1 VNVADFDYNLPLELI
16 AQTPVE
22 PRHASRLMRVDRASG
37 QISHHTFA
45 DLVDFLNPGDI
56 LVANDSRVIPARLFG
71 RKTSG
76 GKAEILLLKQLDD
89 LRWEALVGGKRLN
102 PGVTVEILAAEQ
114 GRTGAEAQVI
124 DPLLATRH
132 SPSLSDNSLSP
143 IALTIIENLGE
154 SRRVVEFNRP
164 VNARLDEVGHTPL
177 PPYIHTR
184 LDDSERYQT
193 VFSRID
199 GSAAAPTAGLHFS
212 PEVLLALRDNG
223 VLLDYVTLHIGLD
236 TFKPVSVAQVEQHAI
251 HREFASLSAATAR
264 RINDAKLAGGRLA
277 AVGTTAMR
285 TLETAALRSAGVQSS
300 LKEASTFDPGL
311 CPWKPVAAIEEETDL
326 FIYPGFTFRAV
337 DVLLTNFHLPKSTLL
352 MLVSAFAGQDLIRR
366 AYQTAI
372 EQNYRFFSFGDA
384 MLIV

>member
-1 VNVADFDYNLPLELI
+1 MNVADFDYNLPLELI

-71 RKTSG
+71 RKASG

-102 PGVTVEILAAEQ
+102 PGVTVLISSEQNKISSEQKNFSSEQTEISSEQ
-114 GRTGAEAQVI
+114 IR
-124 DPLLATRH
+124 
-132 SPSLSDNSLSP
+132 
-143 IALTIIENLGE
+143 LTIVEDLGE
-154 SRRVVEFNRP
+154 SRRVVEFDRP

-236 TFKPVSVAQVEQHAI
+236 TFKPVSVEQVEQHAI

-264 RINDAKLAGGRLA
+264 RINDAKLAGGRLV

-285 TLETAALRSAGVQSS
+285 TLETAALRSAGVQGS

-337 DVLLTNFHLPKSTLL
+337 DALLTNFHLPKSTLL
-352 MLVSAFAGQDLIRR
+352 MLVSAFAGADLIRH

-372 EQNYRFFSFGDA
+372 EQHYRFFSFGDA